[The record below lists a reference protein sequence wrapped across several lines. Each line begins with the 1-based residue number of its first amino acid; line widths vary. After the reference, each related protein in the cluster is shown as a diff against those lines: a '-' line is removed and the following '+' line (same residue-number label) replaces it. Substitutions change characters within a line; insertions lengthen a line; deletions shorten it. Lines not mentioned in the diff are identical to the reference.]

1 MAPLR
6 GPALSSECGTGGAVV
21 IRMKSLVGPAVARL
35 LLMGMLARSAFAI
48 AVPDSLEE
56 EATHAGSGG
65 ITMTVWMFIALV
77 FIIGIGVGAY
87 FQRMLEKN
95 NETIVFPGIGKTA
108 DSR

>member
-1 MAPLR
+1 
-6 GPALSSECGTGGAVV
+6 
-21 IRMKSLVGPAVARL
+21 
-35 LLMGMLARSAFAI
+35 
-48 AVPDSLEE
+48 
-56 EATHAGSGG
+56 
-65 ITMTVWMFIALV
+65 MTVWMFIALV